1 MATAGLGWRQDPEA
15 SSRSPVWVPGAI
27 LCCFFQAIGRDL
39 DQRWNSWVEPV
50 RTWDASIAG
59 RDFACYTMMPG
70 LEIFSVYTIK
80 EKFPFNLSKS
90 IFLKFLIYKNSNWLS
105 YTCQISNC
113 KDSSSNPPCSLNDL
127 KWPHVFISWHTAG
140 ESWYDPLG
148 SCWAPH
154 IEAEEVMLFN
164 MAILLMVLT

>member
-39 DQRWNSWVEPV
+39 DQRWNCWVEPV

-127 KWPHVFISWHTAG
+127 KKNDHMCSSIG
-140 ESWYDPLG
+140 
-148 SCWAPH
+148 
-154 IEAEEVMLFN
+154 
-164 MAILLMVLT
+164 ILLVRVGTTLWEAVEHHTLKLKKSCSSIWRFY